1 MGSVVAELEHL
12 SKLASADPTKRFS
25 RLYRLLRD
33 IGLLAIA
40 ADRVRSNTGGRTAG
54 IDGQTRKQIDLDLLS
69 TLADELA
76 TNRYRPQ
83 PVRRVYIPKGTTGRR
98 ALGIPTIRDR
108 IVQAAVAQ
116 VLEALYEPIFRACSH
131 GFRPK
136 QSTIHAL
143 RQLAVAYH
151 AGATWTIEGDLVK
164 CFDSI
169 PHRVILDCLRKRIK
183 DERFLALIARML
195 RAGVFEDGRVDRTY
209 SGTPQGGLASPIL
222 SNIVLHEFDCW
233 MEDYWHAN
241 PAPETAQ
248 QRYARTNP
256 EYQRHTNNLKR
267 WRAQLAGRRPLGR
280 QTPEVLRAQIQA
292 AFTARKGVPSVFPRR
307 HLAYCRYA
315 DDYAVVLCQYSKA
328 EAQDLKRAMALWLE
342 QHLGLTQHPDKTCIT
357 HWDTRFRFL
366 GYDLR
371 GQRNPNGSRWLQL
384 RIPPEKER
392 GLKGKLQRLCGYTQ
406 IPEHDLVLSVN
417 ALARGWANYYRY
429 AHNAS
434 QRFASLRNVVYWLTA
449 QYLSRKHRYSLQRMS
464 RTHYG
469 IDPQTGQKALY
480 ITGNNGANR
489 VYVWNKAPRR
499 LSLFGPLVSAHD
511 VQPVPLTSWAGGR
524 SYEQRQTLLAKA
536 EGHCQHCGQF
546 SSTLVVHHPRRLSQ
560 VTKRAGHPTPVI
572 HSGQEQHVK
581 LLCPKCHQQ
590 HHPEG
595 WRGTAALKT

>member
-25 RLYRLLRD
+25 KLYKLVRD
-33 IGLLAIA
+33 VGLLAIA
-40 ADRVRSNTGGRTAG
+40 ADRVRTNTGGRTAG
-54 IDGQTRKQIDLDLLS
+54 IDGQTRQQADYTLVA

-76 TNRYRPQ
+76 ATRYRPQ

-143 RQLAVAYH
+143 RRLAVAYQ
-151 AGATWTIEGDLVK
+151 AGATWVIEGDLVK
-164 CFDSI
+164 GFDSI
-169 PHRVILDCLRKRIK
+169 PHRSILDCLRKRIK

-222 SNIVLHEFDCW
+222 SNIVLHEFACW
-233 MEDYWHAN
+233 MEDHRHAN
-241 PAPETAQ
+241 PPPETAQ
-248 QRYARTNP
+248 QRRARINL
-256 EYQRHTNNLKR
+256 EYVRHTEHLRR

-280 QTPEVLRAQIQA
+280 QTPEGLRTNIQTA
-292 AFTARKGVPSVFPRR
+292 LTARKGMPSVFPRR

-315 DDYAVVLCQYSKA
+315 DDYAVGLCQYSKA
-328 EAQDLKRAMALWLE
+328 EAQDLKETMALWLE

-366 GYDLR
+366 GYDLQ
-371 GQRNPNGSRWLQL
+371 GQRNPNGTRWLQL
-384 RIPPEKER
+384 RIPSEKER

-406 IPEHDLVLSVN
+406 IPELDLVQSVN
-417 ALARGWANYYRY
+417 ALARGWANYFRY

-434 QRFASLRNVVYWLTA
+434 RRFASLRNVVFWLTA
-449 QYLSRKHRYSLQRMS
+449 QYLARKQRCSLQRMM

-469 IDPQTGQKALY
+469 IDPYTGTKALY
-480 ITGNNGANR
+480 TSVNKGTKH
-489 VYVWNKAPRR
+489 VHVWHKPPGGYP
-499 LSLFGPLVSAHD
+499 SLGH
-511 VQPVPLTSWAGGR
+511 WAG
-524 SYEQRQTLLAKA
+524 T
-536 EGHCQHCGQF
+536 
-546 SSTLVVHHPRRLSQ
+546 
-560 VTKRAGHPTPVI
+560 
-572 HSGQEQHVK
+572 
-581 LLCPKCHQQ
+581 
-590 HHPEG
+590 
-595 WRGTAALKT
+595 